1 MRPATALTV
10 VRLACFGLALVAL
23 LDAALIVASLLI
35 ADRAPVSAQA
45 WTVSLIVVALFLLIA
60 ALCAGVGRQAGR
72 IGALAPVVEGAAA
85 ARLRGALA
93 SLGWLLFGAA
103 LVGGTILLL
112 AGYVILA
119 RIDQG
124 FAVFG

>member
-1 MRPATALTV
+1 VTILFAL
-10 VRLACFGLALVAL
+10 RIACYGLALVAL
-23 LDAALIVASLLI
+23 LDAGLIFASLLI

-45 WTVSLIVVALFLLIA
+45 WTVSLVVIAIFLLIA
-60 ALCAGVGRQAGR
+60 ALCGGIGRQAGR
-72 IGALAPVVEGAAA
+72 LGALAPAVEGAAA

-93 SLGWLLFGAA
+93 ALAGLLLGAA
-103 LVGGTILLL
+103 LTFGAGLLL
-112 AGYVILA
+112 VGYGILA